1 MCLAFRR
8 SFQSFAFFPFSSR
21 APSVSLFPPSPLHR
35 AVMAKSDAASGIKI
49 CCIGAG
55 YVGGERKNV
64 LSSLC
69 FNRCFC
75 SRVVARRQQPW
86 RARFFP
92 PEEPL
97 STPIPLSRGVGRVV
111 SLPPRPREAPSAARL
126 GPAERRRLCLA
137 LPPSIGSIDGQLL
150 GSRGRAK
157 RFPPR
162 RRRRF
167 RELPSPSSRST

>member
-1 MCLAFRR
+1 VPRLPQKLSEFCVF
-8 SFQSFAFFPFSSR
+8 SFFQSSTLCFA
-21 APSVSLFPPSPLHR
+21 FPPSPLHR

-55 YVGGERKNV
+55 YVGGKRKNV